1 MNAHGNWALRRIGLF
16 TLALGAV
23 WLLVFVYAVHIAL
36 PFNPIRLPFE
46 TSEIRA
52 WMPEGWAFFTR
63 NPREEHIFLFSR
75 RGNGKWT
82 TAALGPNARPSNEFG
97 LNRISRA
104 QGVETALLM
113 NRFPNSAY
121 LECRGL
127 VASCLE
133 GAQRLGTLKNPSP
146 APTLCGE
153 IGIVM
158 RKPVPWAWWASGQ
171 SVVMPSRFPRITVDC
186 E

>member
-63 NPREEHIFLFSR
+63 N
-75 RGNGKWT
+75 GCV
-82 TAALGPNARPSNEFG
+82 
-97 LNRISRA
+97 
-104 QGVETALLM
+104 Q
-113 NRFPNSAY
+113 
-121 LECRGL
+121 
-127 VASCLE
+127 SC
-133 GAQRLGTLKNPSP
+133 
-146 APTLCGE
+146 
-153 IGIVM
+153 V
-158 RKPVPWAWWASGQ
+158 
-171 SVVMPSRFPRITVDC
+171 
-186 E
+186 